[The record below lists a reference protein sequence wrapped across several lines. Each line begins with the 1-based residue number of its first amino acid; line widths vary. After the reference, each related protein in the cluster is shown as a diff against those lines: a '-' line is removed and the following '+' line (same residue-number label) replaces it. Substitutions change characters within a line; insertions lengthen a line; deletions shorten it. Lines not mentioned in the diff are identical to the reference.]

1 MAAATLAA
9 SPGSDGN
16 GPMILEQAGQGKL
29 SAALSGERALALAL
43 LPPLL
48 VRIAADSDDSAL
60 PRLGLLALAF
70 AVSHIWRAVFS
81 GGRFSLVPA
90 ADQYS
95 FALLFALMLPGP
107 VGWGSALIATSFGWV
122 FGREI
127 FGGKSILS
135 PVLVA
140 LAFAIFSFPQG
151 GFEAQAVFSDEPDL
165 ALALACL
172 PGAAWLIW
180 RRFLSWQTLAG
191 ALIGVA
197 AASLFAAVPG
207 APSWWAQVVLGGF
220 PLGVLFIAAA
230 PESAPRRP
238 TARWLHGAI
247 VGAMVVVIRLF
258 NPVQPDGVIFAA
270 LIGALFAPLLDR
282 ALGRSKRDE

>member
-1 MAAATLAA
+1 MILERA
-9 SPGSDGN
+9 SPGN
-16 GPMILEQAGQGKL
+16 RIEPIPGQR
-29 SAALSGERALALAL
+29 ELALAL
-43 LPPLL
+43 ILPLL
-48 VRIAADSDDSAL
+48 VRVAEDGIESAA

-70 AVSHIWRAVFS
+70 AVSQAWRAAFA
-81 GGRFSLVPA
+81 GGKVWLRPA
-90 ADQYS
+90 AGQFS
-95 FALLFALMLPGP
+95 FALLFALMLPAP
-107 VGWGSALIATSFGWV
+107 VGWGSAILARGSAILAISFGWV

-135 PVLVA
+135 PTLVA
-140 LAFAIFSFPQG
+140 LAFAVFSFPQG
-151 GFEAQAVFSDEPDL
+151 GFEAHAVFSDEPDL

-172 PGAAWLIW
+172 PGAAWLTW

-207 APSWWAQVVLGGF
+207 APSWWTHVVLGGF
-220 PLGVLFIAAA
+220 PVGVLFLAAA
-230 PESAPRRP
+230 PESAPRIP
-238 TARWLHGAI
+238 AARWLHGAV

-258 NPVQPDGVIFAA
+258 NPVQPDGVVFAA

-282 ALGRSKRDE
+282 ALGWRKRDE